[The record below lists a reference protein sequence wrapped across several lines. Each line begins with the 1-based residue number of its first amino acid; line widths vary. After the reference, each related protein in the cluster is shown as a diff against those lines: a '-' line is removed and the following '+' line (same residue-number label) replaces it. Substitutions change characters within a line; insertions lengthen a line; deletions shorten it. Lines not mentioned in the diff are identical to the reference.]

1 MNITSLT
8 STVNSLGCTEVNDR
22 VTDRIFELLSSQN
35 TFHMSNVACLDEGTE
50 YEVTISHFQQN
61 TVFELDSVGNNSI
74 L

>member
-8 STVNSLGCTEVNDR
+8 STVNSLSCTEVNDR
-22 VTDRIFELLSSQN
+22 VADVRAILLSSQD
-35 TFHMSNVACLDEGTE
+35 TFPIACLDEGTE